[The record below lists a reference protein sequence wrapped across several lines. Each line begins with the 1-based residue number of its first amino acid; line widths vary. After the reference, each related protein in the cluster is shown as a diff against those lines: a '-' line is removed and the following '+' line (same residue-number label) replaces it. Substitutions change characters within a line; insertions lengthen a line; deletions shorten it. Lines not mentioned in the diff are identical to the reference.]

1 MELGGRQP
9 KLMYA
14 LVGALIA
21 LLLGLAALQYHWL
34 GEVSRGERERMQSN
48 LNASVKQFAQD
59 FDRELTRVFLAFQ
72 TDIRADTEPA
82 DIYAARYRNWR
93 ENAPN
98 PRLAR
103 DVYLLEQKDV
113 GKGWQLA
120 CYQENITFTPCV
132 WPENLAALR
141 QRVENPPEFHD
152 EVRRVI
158 NKNGKTEMIN
168 LVGML
173 PMQHAMAD
181 PDIPAL
187 IVPADNPLG
196 HEPGLPPQSFD
207 HSSKYF
213 VIVLDVDYLKREFIP
228 QLAQKYDLS
237 GPASAYRLT
246 VANARDDAKIV
257 YQSNADNTTGAGDAA
272 ANFFSIRLEE
282 FDNLLVKPANGQNA
296 PMLKNA
302 QRVTINIF
310 QNKTELKSAEVAPAF
325 AAKLGGNPGWR
336 AVAQHRSGSLDAAV
350 AQIRRRNL
358 ALSAAILALLGVSL
372 ALIVRASQRAQLLAA
387 RQMEFVAGVSH
398 ELRTPLAVIC
408 SAAENLADGV
418 VERREQTQ
426 RYGALIRD
434 EGRRL
439 GGMVEQVLE
448 FAGAQSGRQTYDLR
462 PVAAHEVV
470 HDALTLYREQ
480 LAEQDWRVEN
490 NLPEDLPLIQ
500 ADAPALTRAMQNL
513 IGNALKYG
521 DAGRFLRLSAHSQGD
536 FVALTVA
543 DKGRGIP
550 ADELRHIFEP
560 FQRGRE
566 AVAEQIHGNGLGLS
580 LVRHIANAHGGRVE
594 VKSEK
599 NKGSAFTIYV
609 PLAEQVSTQ
618 SGSDWVGLTSL

>member
-1 MELGGRQP
+1 
-9 KLMYA
+9 MYA

-48 LNASVKQFAQD
+48 LNVSVKQFAQD

-72 TDIRADTEPA
+72 TDLRAETEPA

-98 PRLAR
+98 PRLVR
-103 DVYLLEQKDV
+103 DVYLLQQNA

-120 CYQENITFTPCV
+120 CYQENMTFTPCS

-168 LVGML
+168 LIGAS
-173 PMQHAMAD
+173 PMPHAMTD

-187 IVPADNPLG
+187 IVPADNPLM
-196 HEPGLPPQSFD
+196 HEPGLPPVLFD
-207 HSSKYF
+207 HHNKCF
-213 VIVLDVDYLKREFIP
+213 IVVLDADYLKREFIP
-228 QLAQKYDLS
+228 QLAQKYDFS

-246 VANARDDAKIV
+246 VRDARDDAKIV
-257 YQSNADNTTGAGDAA
+257 YQSNADNATGAGDAA
-272 ANFFSIRLEE
+272 ANFFGIRLEE

-310 QNKTELKSAEVAPAF
+310 QNKTELKSTEGAPAF
-325 AAKLGGNPGWR
+325 AAKLDDNPGWR
-336 AVAQHRSGSLDAAV
+336 AVVQHRSGSLDAAV
-350 AQIRRRNL
+350 AQGRRRNL

-418 VERREQTQ
+418 VERQEQTQ

-462 PVAAHEVV
+462 PVAAREVF
-470 HDALTLYREQ
+470 HNALTPYRQQ
-480 LAEQDWRVEN
+480 LAEQDWRVET
-490 NLPEDLPLIQ
+490 NLPEDLPLIR
-500 ADAPALTRAMQNL
+500 ADAPALTRALQNL

-521 DAGRFLRLSAHSQGD
+521 DAGRFLCLSAAERDG

-550 ADELRHIFEP
+550 AGESRHIFEP

-580 LVRHIANAHGGRVE
+580 LVKHIANAHGGRVE
-594 VKSEK
+594 VASQVNE
-599 NKGSAFTIYV
+599 GSAFTIYV
-609 PLAEQVSTQ
+609 PVAAQVSTQ
-618 SGSDWVGLTSL
+618 SGSDGVGLTSR